1 MNMVSF
7 KMMIYPF
14 TYLLPHTLFLSLFEC
29 DFLTLGTTY
38 DVPKEPFVDG
48 MPYGLYLTSDKFI
61 PSNQVCGLKQ
71 IIFDVVR
78 SYNCKRSNT
87 LGLYRLYKLYPR
99 SKSCK
104 LHCTCTG
111 CIVRFVELWVLNF
124 KGF

>member
-71 IIFDVVR
+71 IIFDVVC

-87 LGLYRLYKLYPR
+87 FGLYA
-99 SKSCK
+99 CT
-104 LHCTCTG
+104 TCT
-111 CIVRFVELWVLNF
+111 IVQCSSQILYCRFVSNKCSF
-124 KGF
+124 Q